1 MAGDGRTIFVCDCE
15 GTMDVDFDAIGKAC
29 GKAGGG
35 KVVAGRQ
42 FCGVELE
49 RVRQTLGAP
58 GDVTIACTAQ
68 APLFREA
75 AEDMGDAASLSFV
88 NIRETAGWS
97 VDGANAAPKMAALIA
112 AVAEPMPPI
121 ALVSIKSEGVALIYG
136 RDEQAIEAARRL
148 SDRLDVTV
156 LLAAPR
162 DVAPPRDFE
171 FPIFK
176 GMVRTATGSLGR
188 FELTIDDFA
197 LPSPSSRAS
206 LTWGASKNGAASR
219 CDVVLDLTGGAPL
232 FPAHDLRAGY
242 LRPDPRDPSAVE
254 RAIAEAGNLVGT
266 FDKPRY
272 IDFKADL
279 CAHSRSKVTGC
290 TRCLDLCPTGAIAPA
305 GDHVAIDPEI
315 CAGCGSCAAACPT
328 GAASYALPPADA
340 VIRKVRTL
348 LHTYRTA
355 GGKDAV
361 ILFHDGDHGE
371 PLIDALARFGDGL
384 PANVIPVR
392 VNEVTQLG
400 PETLAS
406 VFAYGGAGARLL
418 ARAKPKHDISG
429 ARRVVETC
437 ETIVAGLGFGA
448 GVVSLIETDDP
459 DDLRAQLVAAP
470 VGVASS
476 KPAGMTARGAKRGV
490 LETVFRELHHA
501 APAPVP
507 VIALE
512 KGAPFG
518 GLDIKADGCTLCHA
532 CVAACPTGALADNPD
547 KPMLRFSESQCV
559 QCGLCQS
566 TCPEKVITLEPRID
580 FEAWASG
587 HKVMKEEEPFP
598 CIACGKP
605 FGTRSAIEKVA
616 AKLEN
621 RHWMFTGANA
631 KRIDVI
637 RMCEDCR
644 VEAVVNE
651 GFDPHGAPARPPVM
665 TTEDYLKA
673 REAGKDEPFH

>member
-15 GTMDVDFDAIGKAC
+15 GTMAVDADAIGKAC
-29 GKAGGG
+29 GG

-42 FCGVELE
+42 LCGAELD
-49 RVRQTLGAP
+49 RVRPALAKP
-58 GDVTIACTAQ
+58 GEVVIACTAQ

-75 AEDMGDAASLSFV
+75 AEDLGDAASITYA

-97 VDGANAAPKMAALIA
+97 SEGAQASPKMAALIA
-112 AVAEPMPPI
+112 GAAEPMPPI
-121 ALVSIKSEGVALIYG
+121 ALVSLESKGVALIYG
-136 RDEQAIEAARRL
+136 RDELAIEAAHRL
-148 SDRLDVTV
+148 ADRLDVSV
-156 LLAAPR
+156 MLADPR
-162 DVAPPRDFE
+162 DVQPPREFE
-171 FPIFK
+171 FPISK
-176 GMVRTATGSLGR
+176 GVVRAATGSLGR
-188 FELTIDDFA
+188 FELTVDGFA
-197 LPSPSSRAS
+197 LPSPSSRAT
-206 LTWGASKNGAASR
+206 LAWGAAKNGAVSR
-219 CDVVLDLTGGAPL
+219 CDVIIDLTGGTPL

-242 LRPDPRDPSAVE
+242 LRPDPRDPRAVE
-254 RAIAEAGNLVGT
+254 RAIADAGALVGT

-290 TRCLDLCPTGAIAPA
+290 TRCLDLCPTGAITPA
-305 GDHVAIDPEI
+305 GDHVAIDAEI

-340 VIRKVRTL
+340 LLRKLRVL
-348 LHTYRTA
+348 LQTYRAA
-355 GGKDAV
+355 GGRDAV
-361 ILFHDGDHGE
+361 ALFHDGDHGE

-384 PANVIPVR
+384 PANVLPVR
-392 VNEVTQLG
+392 VNEITQVG
-400 PETLAS
+400 PETLAA

-418 ARAKPKHDISG
+418 SRAKPKHDISG
-429 ARRVVETC
+429 ARRVVETSAK
-437 ETIVAGLGFGA
+437 IVAGLGFGD
-448 GVVSLIETDDP
+448 GLVSIIETDDP
-459 DDLRAQLVAAP
+459 DDLLAQLRSAP
-470 VGVASS
+470 VGVSS
-476 KPAGMTARGAKRGV
+476 TKPAGLVARGAKRGV

-512 KGAPFG
+512 AGAPFG
-518 GLDIKADGCTLCHA
+518 GVNVRTDGCTLCHS

-547 KPMLRFSESQCV
+547 KPMLRFSESMCV

-566 TCPEKVITLEPRID
+566 TCPEKVITLEPRVN

-587 HKVMKEEEPFP
+587 HTVVKEEEPFP
-598 CIACGKP
+598 CISCGKP
-605 FGTRSAIEKVA
+605 FGTRSAIERVA

-673 REAGKDEPFH
+673 RDAGKDKLN

>member
-1 MAGDGRTIFVCDCE
+1 MASDSRTIFVCDCE
-15 GTMDVDFDAIGKAC
+15 HSMDVDFDAIAKAC
-29 GKAGGG
+29 GG
-35 KVVAGRQ
+35 KLISGTQ
-42 FCGVELE
+42 LCGAELD
-49 RVRQTLGAP
+49 RVRPALGQA
-58 GDVTIACTAQ
+58 GEVTIACTAQ

-75 AEDMGDAASLSFV
+75 AEDAGDVASVSYV
-88 NIRETAGWS
+88 NIRETAGWAS
-97 VDGANAAPKMAALIA
+97 EGPKAAPKMAALIA
-112 AVAEPMPPI
+112 AAAEPMPAI
-121 ALVSIKSEGVALIYG
+121 ALVSIESQGVALIYG
-136 RDEQAIEAARRL
+136 ADEQAIEAARRL

-156 LLAAPR
+156 ILARPQ
-162 DVAPPRDFE
+162 DVTPPRDFE

-176 GMVRTATGSLGR
+176 GVIRTAVGSLGR

-197 LPSPSSRAS
+197 LPSPSSRAA
-206 LTWGASKNGAASR
+206 LRFGAPRNGAVSK
-219 CDVVLDLTGGAPL
+219 CDVLLDLTGGTPL

-242 LRPDPRDPSAVE
+242 IRPDPRDPAAVE

-290 TRCLDLCPTGAIAPA
+290 TRCLDLCPTGAITPA
-305 GDHVAIDPEI
+305 GDHVAIDAEI
-315 CAGCGSCAAACPT
+315 CAGCGACAAACPT
-328 GAASYALPPADA
+328 GAASYSLPAAD
-340 VIRKVRTL
+340 VLIRKLRTL
-348 LHTYRTA
+348 LQTYAKA
-355 GGKDAV
+355 GGRDAFV
-361 ILFHDGDHGE
+361 LFHDGDHGE
-371 PLIDALARFGDGL
+371 PLIDALARFGEGL
-384 PANVIPVR
+384 PANVLPVR

-400 PETLAS
+400 PEAIAS
-406 VFAYGGAGARLL
+406 VFAYGGAGAALL
-418 ARAKPKHDISG
+418 ARSKPKHDIAS
-429 ARRVVETC
+429 AQQVVDTC
-437 ETIVAGLGFGA
+437 AKIVAGLGFGE
-448 GVVSLIETDDP
+448 GIVSIIQTDDP

-470 VGVASS
+470 LGVASP
-476 KPAGMTARGAKRGV
+476 KPAGMVARGAKRGV
-490 LETVFRELHHA
+490 LETVFRELHEA

-507 VIALE
+507 VIALD

-518 GLDIKADGCTLCHA
+518 GVNVKVDGCTLCHA
-532 CVAACPTGALADNPD
+532 CVAACPTGALADNPEI
-547 KPMLRFSESQCV
+547 PMLRFSESMCV
-559 QCGLCQS
+559 QCGLCQA

-580 FEAWASG
+580 FEAWSGG
-587 HKVMKEEEPFP
+587 HKVVKEEEPFP

-605 FGTRSAIEKVA
+605 FGTKSAIERVA

-621 RHWMFTGANA
+621 RHWMFSGANA

-673 REAGKDEPFH
+673 RETNGKDSLN